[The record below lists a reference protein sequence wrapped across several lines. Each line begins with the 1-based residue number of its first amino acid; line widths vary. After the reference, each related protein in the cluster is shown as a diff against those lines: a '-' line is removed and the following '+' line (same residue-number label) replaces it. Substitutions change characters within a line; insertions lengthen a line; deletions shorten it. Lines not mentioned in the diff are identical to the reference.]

1 MTTKK
6 KVSAKTSRSSSA
18 EPQTMEELLKDLGKK
33 LHGLKKGEEIEGVI
47 TDINKKLIL
56 IDIGAKTEGVV
67 INNEYAAVKDFSQFL
82 KVGEK
87 IQAVVVSP
95 ENEKGQILLSLK
107 KAASNH
113 KWNLLEEYLKT
124 SEVIEVRGLE
134 VNKGGLITRIFDV
147 RGFIPASQFS
157 QKFLGK
163 IEDLQNRL
171 IKVKVIEV
179 DRQKNRLI
187 FSEKA
192 VSEAEILENQ
202 KVALGKVKKGEVYEG
217 IISGVMPFGV
227 FVRVEVGNGKSKKE
241 GLFLEGLVHIS
252 EISWGKVDNVKTMF
266 SVGKKIKVK
275 VLEIDKTSARLNL
288 SIKRLSGD
296 PWDKIEKRFP
306 TDKKVKGE
314 VSRLVAFGAFVNLEP
329 GIEGLIHIS
338 KIPAEYEM
346 KVGKQ
351 VKVYVESIDKEKR
364 RMSLGLVL
372 TEKPVGYK

>member
-1 MTTKK
+1 MKKK
-6 KVSAKTSRSSSA
+6 KVSAKTSRSSRR
-18 EPQTMEELLKDLGKK
+18 EPQTMEELLKSLGKK
-33 LHGLKKGEEIEGVI
+33 LHGLKRGEEIEGVI
-47 TDINKKLIL
+47 TDINKKLVL

-67 INNEYAAVKDFSQFL
+67 INAEYAAAKDFVQFL
-82 KVGEK
+82 KIGEK
-87 IQAVVVSP
+87 IQAMVVSP

-124 SEVIEVRGLE
+124 EEIIEVRGLE
-134 VNKGGLITRIFDV
+134 VNKGGLITRIFDI

-163 IEDLQNRL
+163 IEDLQNKL

-179 DRQKNRLI
+179 DRKKNRLI

-202 KVALGKVKKGEVYEG
+202 KTALSKVKKDKVYEG

-227 FVRVEVGNGKSKKE
+227 FVRVEVKSDKTKKE
-241 GLFLEGLVHIS
+241 KLFLEGLVHIS
-252 EISWGKVDNVKTMF
+252 EISWGKVDNVKKMF
-266 SVGKKIKVK
+266 TVGKKIKVK
-275 VLEIDKTSARLNL
+275 VLEIDENSARLNL
-288 SIKRLSGD
+288 SIKRLSDD
-296 PWDKIEKRFP
+296 PWDKIEERYPIDKR
-306 TDKKVKGE
+306 VKGE
-314 VSRLVAFGAFVNLEP
+314 ISRLVAFGAFVNLEP

-338 KIPAEYEM
+338 KVPAEYEM
-346 KVGKQ
+346 KVGKK